1 MYAMSDKI
9 FFITGI
15 DTNIGKTFVSLLLL
29 LAFKRRGLKA
39 GYMKPVETGVKIN
52 EDGAKNYLDGAY
64 VKKYAGLNEESDII
78 TPCTFQSPLS
88 PYAAL
93 KKEGGDLCIK
103 EILFKFYDLNKV
115 HDYML
120 VEGAGGMLV
129 PLKQKHFMIDI
140 AKYID
145 AGVILVTKAGLGM
158 INQTLLNIEYAK
170 SRDIGVSGIIIN
182 NVLNENDESL
192 SSNKEILGEFTDV
205 PIIGDIPYIPDGC
218 RPENINM
225 LTALALKYI
234 DLEKILL

>member
-1 MYAMSDKI
+1 MSNKI

-29 LAFKRRGLKA
+29 LAFKRRGLKT
-39 GYMKPVETGVKIN
+39 GYMKLVETGVKIN
-52 EDGAKNYLDGAY
+52 EDGSKNYLDGVY
-64 VKKYAGLNEESDII
+64 VKKYGGLSEEPDII
-78 TPCTFQSPLS
+78 TPYTFQSPLS

-93 KKEGGDLCIK
+93 KEEGGDLCIK
-103 EILFKFYDLNKV
+103 EILFKFYDLNKAY
-115 HDYML
+115 DYML

-129 PLKQKHFMIDI
+129 PLKKKHFMIDI

-145 AGVILVTKAGLGM
+145 AGIILVTKAGLGM

-170 SRDIGVSGIIIN
+170 SRDIGISGIIIN
-182 NVLNENDESL
+182 NVLNENDESV

-205 PIIGDIPYIPDGC
+205 PIIGDIPYLPENK
-218 RPENINM
+218 RSENINM
-225 LTALALKYI
+225 LNDLALKYI

>member
-1 MYAMSDKI
+1 MSDKI

-29 LAFKRRGLKA
+29 LAFKQRGLNA

-52 EDGAKNYLDGAY
+52 EDGSKNYLDGSY
-64 VKKYAGLNEESDII
+64 VKKYGGLSEEPDII
-78 TPCTFQSPLS
+78 TPYTFQSPLS

-103 EILFKFYDLNKV
+103 EIMFKFYGLNKIY
-115 HDYML
+115 DYML

-140 AKYID
+140 AKYIN

-158 INQTLLNIEYAK
+158 INQTLLSIEYAK

-182 NVLNENDESL
+182 NVLNENDESV
-192 SSNKEILGEFTDV
+192 SSNKEMLGEFTDI
-205 PIIGDIPYIPDGC
+205 PIIGEIPYISEKERSGDAD
-218 RPENINM
+218 
-225 LTALALKYI
+225 ALKNFALKYI
-234 DLEKILL
+234 DLEKILV

>member
-1 MYAMSDKI
+1 MSDKI

-15 DTNIGKTFVSLLLL
+15 DTDIGKTFASLLLL
-29 LAFKRRGLKA
+29 LAFKQRGLKA

-52 EDGAKNYLDGAY
+52 KDGDKNYLDGAY
-64 VKKYAGLNEESDII
+64 VKKYAGLNEEPHII
-78 TPCTFQSPLS
+78 TPYTFQSPLS

-103 EILFKFYDLNKV
+103 EILYKFYDLNKIY
-115 HDYML
+115 DYML

-140 AKYID
+140 AKYIN

-170 SRDIGVSGIIIN
+170 SRDITVSGIIIN

-192 SSNKEILGEFTDV
+192 SSNKEMLGEFTDA
-205 PIIGDIPYIPDGC
+205 PIIGDIPYVSAGS
-218 RPENINM
+218 RPENINI
-225 LTALALKYI
+225 LNALALKYI
-234 DLEKILL
+234 DLEKILI

>member
-1 MYAMSDKI
+1 MSNKI

-29 LAFKRRGLKA
+29 LAFKQRGLNT

-52 EDGAKNYLDGAY
+52 EDSSKNYLDGVY
-64 VKKYAGLNEESDII
+64 VKKYGSLSEEPDII
-78 TPCTFQSPLS
+78 TPYTFRSPLS

-93 KKEGGDLCIK
+93 KQEGGDLCIK
-103 EILFKFYDLNKV
+103 EILFKFYDLNKAY
-115 HDYML
+115 DYML

-129 PLKQKHFMIDI
+129 PLKKKHFMIDI

-145 AGVILVTKAGLGM
+145 AGIILVTKAGLGM

-170 SRDIGVSGIIIN
+170 SRDIGISGIIIN
-182 NVLNENDESL
+182 NVLNENDESV

-205 PIIGDIPYIPDGC
+205 PIIGDIPYLPGKK
-218 RPENINM
+218 RSENINM
-225 LTALALKYI
+225 LNDLALKYI
-234 DLEKILL
+234 DLKKILL